1 MPVESRNLRKELKSG
16 GGLEKC
22 RRNLQNRFRLT
33 IFAVGCYHRENIIIA
48 GSTACN
54 MIRRFIKYMHVSDL
68 MLMRPSLSAFGQAA
82 CFTPP
87 VCCNLFVYRVLCTFG
102 VWQTSKAPLVVCIP
116 VQSSDIG
123 YMSSK
128 NHSLYNHI

>member
-87 VCCNLFVYRVLCTFG
+87 FVVIYLFTECYV
-102 VWQTSKAPLVVCIP
+102 PLVSGRHQRHPSLCAYL
-116 VQSSDIG
+116 SSQVI
-123 YMSSK
+123 
-128 NHSLYNHI
+128 